1 MLKLVHNTPRSR
13 LCHDLD
19 KTPVPAGAPKGT
31 G

>member
-1 MLKLVHNTPRSR
+1 MLKLVHNPPRSW
-13 LCHDLD
+13 LHNYLD